1 MEGSIHDEASQSSGP
16 PKEQSLPVHRDP
28 TSSSP
33 IEMKEI
39 EEHSPN
45 GATRIP
51 QPPTASIAEN
61 TIHQPTPSVPSKTD
75 QPDTQPPLASA
86 SSSTPLREPL
96 AITSANNDTSPLGA
110 APYPL
115 TREKTAPAIG
125 PSFDKPAPLPQESEV
140 VGPSLLITLLLIT
153 GARHPYKIDER
164 YLKKRNVKIDG
175 NNPVNMSVYTL
186 KELIWREWRDGESDR
201 HYKASESQ
209 ERDRVADTYVCRLGD
224 EAFESECNTFDL
236 LWKNAGG

>member
-1 MEGSIHDEASQSSGP
+1 
-16 PKEQSLPVHRDP
+16 
-28 TSSSP
+28 
-33 IEMKEI
+33 MKEI

-45 GATRIP
+45 EAAQIP
-51 QPPTASIAEN
+51 QHPSASIATN
-61 TIHQPTPSVPSKTD
+61 TIHQSTQSVPSKTD
-75 QPDTQPPLASA
+75 QPDIQPPLATD

-96 AITSANNDTSPLGA
+96 AITSVNNDTSPLGA

-115 TREKTAPAIG
+115 TREKTGPAIG
-125 PSFDKPAPLPQESEV
+125 PSLDNPVPLPQETEV
-140 VGPSLLITLLLIT
+140 AGPSLLITLLLIT
-153 GARHPYKIDER
+153 GARHPYKIDEK
-164 YLKKRNVKIDG
+164 YLKKRNVNVDG

-186 KELIWREWRDGESDR
+186 KELIWREWRD
-201 HYKASESQ
+201 